1 MLLLALDTSTTAIT
15 VALHNG
21 ARVLAESTTMDARAH
36 AEQLAPG
43 VERVLTEAG
52 VQASDL
58 TDVVCGLGP
67 GPFTGL
73 RAGVVTARVLAL
85 ATGAR
90 LHGICSLDA
99 LAHQAWTTGVVGG
112 PELLVATDARRKEV
126 YWARYAVSPA
136 GIERR
141 TEPAVSRPADLP
153 PDVRAIPTVGRGP
166 LLYPDLLN
174 PDLVNPDLV
183 NPDLVNP
190 DLLPSHLLPSDP
202 LAVTPA
208 GPLDVSAA
216 SLADLVVQ
224 RLAAGETLDETAVFY
239 LRRPDAATSFSVKSA
254 LG

>member
-15 VALHNG
+15 AALHDG
-21 ARVLAESTTMDARAH
+21 ARVLAESTTLDARAH

-52 VQASDL
+52 VRAPDL

-99 LAHQAWTTGVVGG
+99 LAHQAWTIAAVGG

-126 YWARYAVSPA
+126 YWARYAVSSA
-136 GIERR
+136 GTERR
-141 TEPAVSRPADLP
+141 SEPAVTRPADLP
-153 PDVRAIPTVGRGP
+153 ADVRALVTVGRGP
-166 LLYPDLLN
+166 LLYPDLL
-174 PDLVNPDLV
+174 P
-183 NPDLVNP
+183 
-190 DLLPSHLLPSDP
+190 
-202 LAVTPA
+202 VTPPA

-216 SLADLVVQ
+216 SLADLTVR
-224 RLAAGETLDETAVFY
+224 RLAAGEALDETAVVY
-239 LRRPDAATSFSVKSA
+239 LRRPDAATSFFVKSV